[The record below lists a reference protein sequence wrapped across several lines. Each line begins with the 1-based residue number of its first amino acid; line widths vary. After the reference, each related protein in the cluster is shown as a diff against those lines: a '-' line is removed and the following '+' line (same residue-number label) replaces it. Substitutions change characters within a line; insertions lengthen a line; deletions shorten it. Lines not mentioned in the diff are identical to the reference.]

1 MKKYL
6 IILFLAIFTF
16 SCGDDSQLPDG
27 SFENQP
33 PAKTEQV
40 QDADQKENKKEDKE
54 NNSEKNGS
62 ASLILNFVVIVSL
75 LLSVAAFIMALTQMM
90 RKKTPPE
97 EELENVKK
105 DLARAL
111 AATRSLDD
119 SIKLLKYQNSSTSHP
134 SERNNPNRIGGGRH
148 VNKESNSQK
157 PEEVKKDTQKDAPKE
172 DSKNNDQILDSNKQ
186 TTPRGRASKLIYLG
200 INSQNFFTDISEEK
214 TETSKFVASLIT
226 AEVAT
231 FEVIDVERI
240 RSVNTA
246 YSVKQKGSVAIKDAN
261 GIKHQ
266 EPGKMH
272 KSIQGDQAYWVI
284 DSPVIVEFTK

>member
-6 IILFLAIFTF
+6 IILFLAIFVI

-27 SFENQP
+27 SVENQP
-33 PAKTEQV
+33 PTKTEQV
-40 QDADQKENKKEDKE
+40 QDTDQKDNKKEDKE
-54 NNSEKNGS
+54 NNSDKNGS
-62 ASLILNFVVIVSL
+62 TSLILNFLVIVSL
-75 LLSVAAFIMALTQMM
+75 LLSVAAFIMALTLMM

-97 EELENVKK
+97 EEIENIKK
-105 DLARAL
+105 DLAKAL

-119 SIKLLKYQNSSTSHP
+119 SLRLLKYQNSSTSHP
-134 SERNNPNRIGGGRH
+134 SERNNPNRIGGGRN
-148 VNKESNSQK
+148 VNKESNTHK
-157 PEEVKKDTQKDAPKE
+157 PEEGKKDSQKEAPKE
-172 DSKNNDQILDSNKQ
+172 DSKPNDQILQ
-186 TTPRGRASKLIYLG
+186 TTPRSRASKLIYLG
-200 INSQNFFTDISEEK
+200 INSQNVFTDVREEK
-214 TETSKFVASLIT
+214 TETSKFVASMIT

-231 FEVIDVERI
+231 FEIIDVERI

-246 YSVKQKGSVAIKDAN
+246 YSVKQKGNVAIKDAT

-272 KSIQGDQAYWVI
+272 KRTQGDQIYWVI